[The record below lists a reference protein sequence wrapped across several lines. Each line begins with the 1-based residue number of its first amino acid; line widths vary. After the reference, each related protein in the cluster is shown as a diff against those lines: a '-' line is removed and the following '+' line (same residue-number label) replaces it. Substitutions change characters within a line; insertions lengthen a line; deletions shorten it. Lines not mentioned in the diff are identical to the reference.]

1 MHLTSFNTARYAKLD
16 TWSDGKNKPN
26 QTQFKAKTN
35 PIKPNSK
42 PKQTQFKAKTNP
54 IQTQFRPKQTQS
66 NPKQSQF
73 PQCDT
78 QYAIRDTKYKP
89 KRTSAPVECGLP
101 VTNKEYKCLKFFGVS
116 ATLTEP
122 NFLRKETVMGIF
134 TKTAGFFKDRLGKTR
149 DKISK
154 SLSSVLTLGRDID
167 EALLDELEET
177 LITDDIGIETTDKL
191 ITELRSAFRSSQIA
205 ATDDIVPFL
214 KEHIKSYWPH
224 RDRQLHTAATGPTVL
239 LVAGVNGCG
248 KTTSIAKLAYI
259 LSRNNKKVI
268 VAACDT
274 FRAAAVE
281 QLTIWAERIG
291 VQIVKHRSGSDPA
304 AVAFDA
310 CEAAVA
316 READF
321 LILDTAG
328 RLHTEKDLMKQLTKI
343 RDVVSRKIPDAPN
356 EVLLVLDATTG
367 QNAIA
372 QAKMF
377 TEAIDVTGI
386 FLAKLDGTARGG
398 IVIAI
403 KDQLDIPVKFV
414 GLGEKPED
422 IAEFEPD
429 TFVEALFN

>member
-1 MHLTSFNTARYAKLD
+1 
-16 TWSDGKNKPN
+16 
-26 QTQFKAKTN
+26 
-35 PIKPNSK
+35 
-42 PKQTQFKAKTNP
+42 
-54 IQTQFRPKQTQS
+54 
-66 NPKQSQF
+66 
-73 PQCDT
+73 
-78 QYAIRDTKYKP
+78 
-89 KRTSAPVECGLP
+89 
-101 VTNKEYKCLKFFGVS
+101 
-116 ATLTEP
+116 
-122 NFLRKETVMGIF
+122 MGIF
-134 TKTAGFFKDRLGKTR
+134 SKTVGYLKDRLGKTR
-149 DKISK
+149 DKISS
-154 SLSSVLTLGRDID
+154 SLSSVLSLCRNID
-167 EALLDELEET
+167 EDLLNKLEET
-177 LITDDIGIETTDKL
+177 LIKDDIGVETTEKL
-191 ITELRSAFRSSQIA
+191 ISDLREAYRSKQIVT
-205 ATDDIVPFL
+205 TDDIVPFL

-224 RDRQLHTAATGPTVL
+224 QDRQLRFAQSGPTVI
-239 LVAGVNGCG
+239 LVAGVNGSG
-248 KTTSIAKLAYI
+248 KTTSIAKLGFI

-281 QLTIWAERIG
+281 QLSIWAERIG
-291 VQIVKHRSGSDPA
+291 VQIIRHKSGSDPA

-316 READF
+316 RGIDF

-328 RLHTEKDLMKQLTKI
+328 RLHTQKDLMRQLTKI
-343 RDVVSRKIPDAPN
+343 RDVVARKIPNAPS

-377 TEAIDVTGI
+377 TAAIDVTGI

-422 IAEFEPD
+422 IAEFDPEI
-429 TFVEALFN
+429 FVEALFN